1 MFAHFRGVHAK
12 SIRKSQVTLFHASF
26 IRPISPSGK
35 SQTYGLANKGTIV
48 SGSYRA
54 TTEGIEVSVEPFY
67 LDDESQPEESA
78 FIWAY
83 MVEIHNGGAEPVQLK
98 TRYWQITDAMGRL
111 EEVRGEGV
119 VGEQPVIEPGETF
132 EYSSHCPLKTDS
144 GIMAGSYAMER
155 PDGSVFDVMIPAFSL
170 DLPDAIRSLN

>member
-1 MFAHFRGVHAK
+1 M
-12 SIRKSQVTLFHASF
+12 
-26 IRPISPSGK
+26 
-35 SQTYGLANKGTIV
+35 

-67 LDDESQPEESA
+67 LDDESQPDESA

-98 TRYWQITDAMGRL
+98 TRFWQITDAIGRL
-111 EEVRGEGV
+111 EEVRGDGV
-119 VGEQPVIEPGETF
+119 VGEQPVIEPGETY

-144 GIMAGSYAMER
+144 GIMAGTYSMER
-155 PDGSVFDVMIPAFSL
+155 PDGSSFEVMIPAFSL
-170 DLPDAIRSLN
+170 DLPDAIHSLN